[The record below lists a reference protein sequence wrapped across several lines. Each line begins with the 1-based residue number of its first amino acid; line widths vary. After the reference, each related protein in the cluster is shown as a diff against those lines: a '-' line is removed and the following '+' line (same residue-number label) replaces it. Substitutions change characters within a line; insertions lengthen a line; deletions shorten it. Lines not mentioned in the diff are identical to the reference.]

1 MSAVIHVI
9 DNIPIAVDEITG
21 VLDTQNMCNVIKQK
35 YPNHRI
41 VIYPDSSGKNRTTNA
56 DKTDINILKNENI
69 IKEKTIKRIT
79 NKKLKTYKY
88 WSIIEESNLMHLICE
103 TNFSSVPYKLIN
115 NLGVLYEKG
124 CHFSKIILLCRKN

>member
-1 MSAVIHVI
+1 LETQFILI
-9 DNIPIAVDEITG
+9 NNFIIYNEIKIFIED
-21 VLDTQNMCNVIKQK
+21 VNK
-35 YPNHRI
+35 
-41 VIYPDSSGKNRTTNA
+41 KNLCFSNLF
-56 DKTDINILKNENI
+56 KFINILKNENI
-69 IKEKTIKRIT
+69 IKEKIIKRIT